1 MRQAELTAAKRNLKL
16 SDDWVLLAL
25 SKDSLEGWEK
35 WGFGIFKKMD
45 FYDEVDSLLTALN
58 RMDDSKFKAEN
69 ERVAAKN
76 KTKRL
81 RVSDRTFRTVYDG
94 LQRQGGI
101 GALSFSESNDSPY
114 WEMNVDAIIP
124 GKMKEAIELVNR
136 IVNTPMLN
144 TKELLFIHDC
154 AAQGINHHELR
165 MILILMFLY
174 LYYHLLIQIT
184 LLLNSMSIINWVTY
198 KVQLIP

>member
-1 MRQAELTAAKRNLKL
+1 MTNKEKFLRQNVGFHLEDLSLMRQAELDAVRRNLRL

-45 FYDEVDSLLTALN
+45 FYDEVDSLLATFN

-69 ERVAAKN
+69 ERVAAKKN
-76 KTKRL
+76 GKRL
-81 RVSDRTFRTVYDG
+81 RVSDRTFRTVYEG

-101 GALSFSESNDSPY
+101 GALSFSDSDTTPH

-124 GKMKEAIELVNR
+124 GKMGEAIELVNR
-136 IVNTPMLN
+136 IINTPI
-144 TKELLFIHDC
+144 E
-154 AAQGINHHELR
+154 E
-165 MILILMFLY
+165 
-174 LYYHLLIQIT
+174 IT
-184 LLLNSMSIINWVTY
+184 DDE
-198 KVQLIP
+198 KVQLCVAVVHCETMVHHENM

>member
-1 MRQAELTAAKRNLKL
+1 MTNKEKFLRQNVGFHLEDLSLVRQAELSAAKRNLKL

-81 RVSDRTFRTVYDG
+81 RVSDTTFRTVYDG

-124 GKMKEAIELVNR
+124 GKMGEAIELVNR
-136 IVNTPMLN
+136 IVNTPI
-144 TKELLFIHDC
+144 E
-154 AAQGINHHELR
+154 E
-165 MILILMFLY
+165 
-174 LYYHLLIQIT
+174 IT
-184 LLLNSMSIINWVTY
+184 EDE
-198 KVQLIP
+198 KVQLCFAVIHHDTTVHHENM